1 MLSSTKALD
10 LAEPDR
16 PFGLVLSGG
25 GARGAFQVGVWEVL
39 RRDVVGLKVDPA
51 VISGTSAGS
60 INGALI
66 AAGFTPEAMMDFW
79 LGLAETPPVTANEQ
93 LFRSLRTALTG
104 LVAREPGRFLRRRT
118 RGARIALGLLRHHAL
133 YRPSGW
139 LSLALE
145 LLMTARYDNLS
156 DVLEGLETS
165 YVFSTGRFRERLV
178 KTFGGETLRTPTI
191 ALAIN
196 TVDVRTGRVVRFVNR
211 PPGKRAA
218 ADDSHYRHHAALTVD
233 MVLASASIPLLFNPV
248 TVDGLELWDGG
259 LLVNTPLAPAIALGA
274 RRLIP
279 VLVNAGHD
287 ASSHKPMH
295 FGTGVER
302 LADAFLENAYNT
314 DRKLLLI
321 RNELARVASHVDPGL
336 THVDLYE
343 PIRPTSSRTF
353 NAGSYLYFER
363 DALIKMYEAG
373 RHAARQW
380 LVRGPRL
387 DSTHAGHA
395 GDVPRADD

>member
-1 MLSSTKALD
+1 VLSSIKALD
-10 LAEPDR
+10 VADPER

-39 RRDVVGLKVDPA
+39 RRDRAGLDGDPA
-51 VISGTSAGS
+51 VVSGTSAGS

-79 LGLAETPPVTANEQ
+79 LGLAETPPVTANEE
-93 LFRSLRTALTG
+93 LFRSLRAALTR
-104 LVAREPGRFLRRRT
+104 LVAHEPARFLRRRG
-118 RGARIALGLLRHHAL
+118 RGARIALGLVRHHAL

-156 DVLEGLETS
+156 DVLDNLSTS

-178 KTFGGETLRTPTI
+178 KAFGGEYVRAPRI

-218 ADDSHYRHHAALTVD
+218 ADDSHYRHHPAITVD

-279 VLVNAGHD
+279 VLVNAGND
-287 ASSHKPMH
+287 ASRHQPMH

-321 RNELARVASHVDPGL
+321 RNELARLAGHVDPGL

-343 PIRPTSSRTF
+343 PIRPMSSRTF

-363 DALIKMYEAG
+363 DALIRMYEAG

-387 DSTHAGHA
+387 DSARAGHPGDAPRA
-395 GDVPRADD
+395 GD